1 MGFLTAVD
9 LRTGRRSLERDTTGE
24 QWRLVA
30 REALL
35 VSYLYWTWE
44 ASKLLDEP
52 SDRQW
57 LFVALL
63 RDDRDFVD
71 LRAQPRFTVG
81 SSSLGGLDES
91 ESEGHLENIRDLG
104 LGALAH
110 ANRLAAYAAT
120 ENSRAPDLSV
130 LQAAHAA
137 ELFIKARIA
146 QERPLLVFEL
156 LSLSSCL

>member
-1 MGFLTAVD
+1 
-9 LRTGRRSLERDTTGE
+9 
-24 QWRLVA
+24 
-30 REALL
+30 
-35 VSYLYWTWE
+35 
-44 ASKLLDEP
+44 LDEP